1 MNKNPERKNLAY
13 SLLLAG
19 LLLFFL
25 ICYFIYMIPSLYVDY
40 IMDDNLQSIRAQH
53 RTYVE
58 TGSYENIRVKNP
70 TACFSVRIP
79 GEGDS
84 LLLSGKSFS
93 VKITLTAPALLEKFH
108 HLQDMLNG
116 LETADLIQSL
126 GADTGIFFAEWATLF
141 RDSMSELTSS
151 STKDLPVEVESL
163 QVQNLDGEFKN
174 EYFRYHSISE
184 TLVILEAG
192 IEDDNNSYTNYIAI
206 EKTDD
211 ALILSLLPVVTPDI
225 RRNPPGGPAKSPC
238 PCRSDPFAGA
248 FVLPHLL
255 PGDRSS
261 GPAAYRPELSRVGTE
276 KRSLGSGKQTPGN
289 LPQSLFPPAKD
300 SYIRRTPSGGRHD
313 QENREVQG
321 CIALPSQG
329 QRASAFHEQDDRGYL
344 SLKPPKRSA
353 SDSGP

>member
-126 GADTGIFFAEWATLF
+126 GADTGIF
-141 RDSMSELTSS
+141 
-151 STKDLPVEVESL
+151 L
-163 QVQNLDGEFKN
+163 QNGQ
-174 EYFRYHSISE
+174 
-184 TLVILEAG
+184 
-192 IEDDNNSYTNYIAI
+192 
-206 EKTDD
+206 
-211 ALILSLLPVVTPDI
+211 LSFGT
-225 RRNPPGGPAKSPC
+225 PC
-238 PCRSDPFAGA
+238 PNLRLPAPKTFLSKWNHCRCK
-248 FVLPHLL
+248 
-255 PGDRSS
+255 
-261 GPAAYRPELSRVGTE
+261 T
-276 KRSLGSGKQTPGN
+276 
-289 LPQSLFPPAKD
+289 
-300 SYIRRTPSGGRHD
+300 
-313 QENREVQG
+313 
-321 CIALPSQG
+321 
-329 QRASAFHEQDDRGYL
+329 
-344 SLKPPKRSA
+344 
-353 SDSGP
+353 

>member
-163 QVQNLDGEFKN
+163 QVQNLNGEFKN

-211 ALILSLLPVVTPDI
+211 ALILSLLPV
-225 RRNPPGGPAKSPC
+225 G
-238 PCRSDPFAGA
+238 F
-248 FVLPHLL
+248 PHL
-255 PGDRSS
+255 
-261 GPAAYRPELSRVGTE
+261 
-276 KRSLGSGKQTPGN
+276 
-289 LPQSLFPPAKD
+289 
-300 SYIRRTPSGGRHD
+300 
-313 QENREVQG
+313 
-321 CIALPSQG
+321 
-329 QRASAFHEQDDRGYL
+329 
-344 SLKPPKRSA
+344 
-353 SDSGP
+353 